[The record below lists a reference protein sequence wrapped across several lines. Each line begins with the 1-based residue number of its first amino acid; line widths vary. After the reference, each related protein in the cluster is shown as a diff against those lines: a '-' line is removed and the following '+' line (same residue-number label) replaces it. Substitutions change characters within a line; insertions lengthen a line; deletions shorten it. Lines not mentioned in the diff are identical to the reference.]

1 MVTIPRELVQA
12 IQAGDCV
19 LWSGAGLGALAGLP
33 GWEEVLA
40 RALTR
45 CPAEAQPQL
54 VDLLAQGRLRP
65 VLSHLQRTIGDP
77 LALVV
82 GAADPEPVAG
92 AEVLATL
99 PWRACF
105 ATAYAE
111 VLRRIFATAGQE
123 VEVLSHREVH
133 RPTLRPQAR
142 DDERPMILR
151 TPPTGRSMRADRAL
165 FDLVEE
171 VVRTRTILFFGFDVD
186 DPDFAEILELLGRI
200 GRGRRHFAWLGAVTE
215 AEAEDLRENF
225 AVEVVDPGAC
235 GEPLAA
241 LCALKAAIFAAPP
254 AARSLPADLA
264 ALDLARA
271 LATVPLRAD
280 VAADAALTVEIEA
293 IDRLVR
299 DLSQGTGSLGDA
311 WRLGLEP
318 GALLRLGNVYLAHG
332 RAAAASACY
341 EAVRERGAGR
351 EYVALA
357 GYNLALE
364 SAYAGRGAAAASGL
378 RAAAAVDR
386 SLSLVPS
393 RLELAEVLGGDP
405 TRLVL
410 RCRDREG
417 GERLELWVRTLA
429 HPVGVGEQRRYHG
442 EVRAAAALAH
452 PGLWRVRGGFTDGQL
467 FGVIAEP
474 IAGEPLSARLAGGA
488 RMEVFPALRLTIAL
502 LDALAALHAGGLVHR
517 DVRPE
522 QILVQGGQ
530 PILAGHG
537 FCPLIHVQRPA
548 LRRLADGYLAPER
561 LAGEPATASSDVYA
575 AAAVLYRC
583 LTGRSPAG
591 SIQPAGALVPG
602 GLDPRVDAVLARAL
616 SPDPDLRLSPRRL
629 RAEFAGV
636 VSVPMLLVSRLGAA
650 P

>member
-1 MVTIPRELVQA
+1 MVKIPSELMQA

-19 LWSGAGLGALAGLP
+19 LWTGAGLGALAGLP
-33 GWEEVLA
+33 GWEEALS
-40 RALTR
+40 RAVAR

-54 VDLLAQGRLRP
+54 QDLLAQGRLRP

-82 GAADPEPVAG
+82 GAADPELVPG
-92 AEVLATL
+92 AEVLAKL

-111 VLRRIFATAGQE
+111 VLRRIFAADGQE
-123 VEVLSHREVH
+123 IEVLSHREVH

-142 DDERPMILR
+142 DDERPMILK
-151 TPPTGRSMRADRAL
+151 TPPAGRSMRADRSL

-171 VVRTRTILFFGFDVD
+171 VVRTRTILFLGFDVD
-186 DPDFAEILELLGRI
+186 DPDFAELLELLGRV

-215 AEAEDLRENF
+215 AEACDLRENF
-225 AVEVVDPGAC
+225 AVEVVDPGPCAA
-235 GEPLAA
+235 PIAA
-241 LCALKAAIFAAPP
+241 LCALQAALWEAPP
-254 AARSLPADLA
+254 GPRSLRADLA
-264 ALDLARA
+264 ALDLART

-280 VAADAALTVEIEA
+280 VAADAALGVELGA
-293 IDRLVR
+293 VDRLV
-299 DLSQGTGSLGDA
+299 DELSQEAGED
-311 WRLGLEP
+311 WRLGLDP

-332 RAAAASACY
+332 RAAAASACH
-341 EAVRERGAGR
+341 EAVRARGAGR

-357 GYNLALE
+357 GFNLSLG
-364 SAYAGRGAAAASGL
+364 SAYAGRGPAAASGL

-393 RLELAEVLGGDP
+393 RLELAEVADGDP
-405 TRLVL
+405 TRLIL
-410 RCRDREG
+410 RCRDRES

-429 HPVGVGEQRRYHG
+429 HPVGVGEQRRFHA
-442 EVRAAAALAH
+442 EVRGAVALTH

-474 IAGEPLSARLAGGA
+474 IAGESLATILRGGE
-488 RMEVFPALRLTIAL
+488 RMEVYRALRLTIAV

-522 QILVQGGQ
+522 QILVAHD
-530 PILAGHG
+530 PPASPVLAGQG
-537 FCPLIHVQRPA
+537 LGPLIHVQRPA

-561 LAGEPATASSDVYA
+561 LAGEPATASSDLYA

-591 SIQPAGALVPG
+591 SVRPAGALVPG
-602 GLDPRVDAVLARAL
+602 GLDPRIDAALAHAL
-616 SPDPDLRLSPRRL
+616 SPDPGLRISPRRL
-629 RAEFAGV
+629 RAELAGV